1 MRASC
6 NRLAACAICAEA
18 SYAAGEALYREN
30 EAADRIFVLLEG
42 EVAMA
47 RQGGPAL
54 KLGPYNVLGALAM
67 LAGTSQSESAL
78 ATLPSRALLIDQQDF
93 YDLMADDFNLTQGL
107 LRMLARKAAGT

>member
-1 MRASC
+1 LRASC

-42 EVAMA
+42 EVAIA
-47 RQGGPAL
+47 RHEKRAL
-54 KLGPYNVLGALAM
+54 KLGPHSVLGALAM

-93 YDLMADDFNLTQGL
+93 CDLMADDFNLTQGL
-107 LRMLARKAAGT
+107 LRRLARKAAGT